1 MKVMTNNNNN
11 NNNNYWSNYN
21 GYNYKQL
28 HLQYWYD
35 ITLINNIIYPN
46 VNSDET
52 RHFFCVRYVS
62 PFWQKK
68 LANDS
73 RLL

>member
-1 MKVMTNNNNN
+1 
-11 NNNNYWSNYN
+11 
-21 GYNYKQL
+21 
-28 HLQYWYD
+28 
-35 ITLINNIIYPN
+35 